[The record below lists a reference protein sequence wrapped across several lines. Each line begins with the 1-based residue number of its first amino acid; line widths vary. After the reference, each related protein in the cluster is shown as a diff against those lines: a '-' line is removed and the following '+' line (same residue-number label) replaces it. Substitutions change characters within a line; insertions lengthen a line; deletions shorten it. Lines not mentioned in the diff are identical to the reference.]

1 MLSGVPSDTAPLN
14 KHCHTHLDTKS
25 QGETIMRIFVTG
37 ATGWVG
43 SAVVE
48 ELIGAGHQVLGLTR
62 SDAGAATLKAQG
74 AEVHRGSLEELDS
87 LKSGAAD
94 SDGVIHTAFN
104 HDFSRYAENC
114 ELDRRAIETLGQAL
128 EGSHRP
134 LLVTSGTAGR
144 TATEDDAPPP
154 VSASFPR
161 ASEAAMA
168 ELVERGI
175 RAAVVRLSPSVHGQG
190 DHGFVRILIGIA
202 REKGAS
208 AYVGEGLNRWPAVHR
223 LDAARLYRLA
233 LEHGIVAGARYHA
246 VAEEGVLF
254 KDIAAVIGRRL
265 NVPIVSKTPEE
276 AADHFGWLAP
286 FAGSGTPT
294 SSAITRQTLGWE
306 PKQVGLLADIDQD
319 SYFNN

>member
-1 MLSGVPSDTAPLN
+1 
-14 KHCHTHLDTKS
+14 
-25 QGETIMRIFVTG
+25 MRIFVTG

-48 ELIGAGHQVLGLTR
+48 ELLGAGHRVLGLAR
-62 SDAGAATLKAQG
+62 SDASAASLAATG
-74 AEVHRGSLEELDS
+74 AEVQRGSLDDLDS
-87 LKSGAAD
+87 LRSGAAGA
-94 SDGVIHTAFN
+94 DGVIHTAFN
-104 HDFSRYAENC
+104 HDFSNYAENC

-144 TATEDDAPPP
+144 VATEDDAPPP

-168 ELVERGI
+168 ELVERGL
-175 RAAVVRLSPSVHGQG
+175 RAAVVRLPPSVHGQG
-190 DHGFVRILIGIA
+190 DQGFVPMLIGIA
-202 REKGAS
+202 RGKGAS

-254 KDIAAVIGRRL
+254 KDIAGVIGRQL

-276 AADHFGWLAP
+276 ATDHFGWLAP
-286 FAGSGTPT
+286 FAGSGAPT
-294 SSAITRQTLGWE
+294 SSALTRQTLAWE
-306 PKQVGLLADIDQD
+306 PQEIDLLADMRE
-319 SYFNN
+319 SGYFSS